1 MKVRCIRDVIYNK
14 SIYFNSGKVYD
25 VRVYDND
32 NSRVSVYFCSNRAFR
47 FYCSVE
53 RSNYTGFLIYEDY
66 FISLED
72 YRESQIDKL
81 L

>member
-1 MKVRCIRDVIYNK
+1 MKVICIKDVIYNNTR
-14 SIYFNSGKVYD
+14 YFNSGKVYD
-25 VRVYDND
+25 VKSVYDNGI
-32 NSRVSVYFCSNRAFR
+32 SVYFRYDRAFR

-72 YRESQIDKL
+72 YRGLKL
-81 L
+81 RELGI